1 MSNKQANIDIDI
13 DINMVVVCGLT
24 VETKLS
30 EVFMYRLFYV
40 SDIIMYWHK
49 FNCRTVTRT
58 IIKIKLRR
66 HSACKNNE
74 NKAK

>member
-30 EVFMYRLFYV
+30 EVFMYRLLCVGHHYV
-40 SDIIMYWHK
+40 
-49 FNCRTVTRT
+49 
-58 IIKIKLRR
+58 L
-66 HSACKNNE
+66 A
-74 NKAK
+74 